1 MNLEEFIKKE
11 EWLASHHL
19 NTYEF
24 ECLRYGIE
32 EDTDLECFKEYM
44 YHNQLAEFLK
54 ELKKRRKE
62 DYGYM
67 ADIHESIGYRKAIN
81 DVINN
86 IENLKT
92 KGYVTGISSNPF
104 EFGACQMADDIIKML
119 KK

>member
-1 MNLEEFIKKE
+1 MELEELIKKE
-11 EWLASHHL
+11 EWLASHHY

-24 ECLRYGIE
+24 ECLTYGV
-32 EDTDLECFKEYM
+32 EDTELECFKEYM

-54 ELKKRRKE
+54 ELKKRREE

-81 DVINN
+81 DVISN

-92 KGYVTGISSNPF
+92 KGYTTGISSNPF
-104 EFGACQMADDIIKML
+104 EFGACQMADDIRKYL
-119 KK
+119 SDY